1 MFFGRHVVVCGT
13 ALAWYDEGP
22 MKVAALAYEQLTPAA
37 RAEANRLGRLN
48 LGYPQWVAAIPDS
61 PDHQPKDVDRNTFV
75 RAAVWADDI

>member
-1 MFFGRHVVVCGT
+1 
-13 ALAWYDEGP
+13 

-37 RAEANRLGRLN
+37 RAEANRLVRLN
-48 LGYPQWVAAIPDS
+48 LGYPQWVAAI